1 MFGKLGDM
9 KDMLGKLQEAQKES
23 QAMKQRLAQ
32 IELKEESEGLS
43 VIVNGN
49 KEIKDILIAE
59 DLLKDGEELGD
70 KLVLLINRALEKA
83 QAVNDREMQS
93 MATSMFK

>member
-1 MFGKLGDM
+1 MM
-9 KDMLGKLQEAQKES
+9 GKLQEAQKES
-23 QAMKQRLAQ
+23 KAMKQRLAQ
-32 IELKEESEGLS
+32 IELKEESKGLS

-70 KLVLLINRALEKA
+70 KLVLLLNRALEKA

>member
-9 KDMLGKLQEAQKES
+9 KEMMGKLQEAQKES
-23 QAMKQRLAQ
+23 KAMKQRLAQ
-32 IELKEESEGLS
+32 IELKEESKGLS

-49 KEIKDILIAE
+49 KEIKDIYIAE

-70 KLVLLINRALEKA
+70 KLVLLLNRALEKA

>member
-1 MFGKLGDM
+1 
-9 KDMLGKLQEAQKES
+9 MLGKLQEAQKES

-32 IELKEESEGLS
+32 IELKEESKGLS

-49 KEIKDILIAE
+49 KEIKDIHIAE

-70 KLVLLINRALEKA
+70 KLVLTINRALEKA

>member
-9 KDMLGKLQEAQKES
+9 KDMMGKLQEAQKES
-23 QAMKQRLAQ
+23 KAMKQRLAQ
-32 IELKEESEGLS
+32 IELKEESKGLS

-49 KEIKDILIAE
+49 KEIKDIYIAE
-59 DLLKDGEELGD
+59 DLLKDGDELGD
-70 KLVLLINRALEKA
+70 KLVLLLNRALEKA

>member
-59 DLLKDGEELGD
+59 DLQKDGEELGD

>member
-23 QAMKQRLAQ
+23 QAMKHRLAQ

-59 DLLKDGEELGD
+59 DLQKDGEELGD

>member
-1 MFGKLGDM
+1 
-9 KDMLGKLQEAQKES
+9 MLGKLQEAQKES
-23 QAMKQRLAQ
+23 QAMKHRLAQ

-59 DLLKDGEELGD
+59 DLQKDGEELGD

>member
-49 KEIKDILIAE
+49 KEIKDIYIAE

-70 KLVLLINRALEKA
+70 KLVLLLNRALEKA

>member
-1 MFGKLGDM
+1 MM
-9 KDMLGKLQEAQKES
+9 GKLQEAQKES

-70 KLVLLINRALEKA
+70 KLVLTINRALEKA

>member
-1 MFGKLGDM
+1 MM
-9 KDMLGKLQEAQKES
+9 GKLQEAQKES

-70 KLVLLINRALEKA
+70 KLVLIINRALEKA
-83 QAVNDREMQS
+83 QTVNDREMQS

>member
-1 MFGKLGDM
+1 
-9 KDMLGKLQEAQKES
+9 MLGKLQEAQKES

-49 KEIKDILIAE
+49 KEIKDIYIAE

-70 KLVLLINRALEKA
+70 KLVLLLNRALEKA

>member
-9 KDMLGKLQEAQKES
+9 KEMMGKLQEAQKES
-23 QAMKQRLAQ
+23 KAMKQRLAQ
-32 IELKEESEGLS
+32 IELKEESKGLS

-70 KLVLLINRALEKA
+70 KLVLLLNRALEKA

>member
-1 MFGKLGDM
+1 MM
-9 KDMLGKLQEAQKES
+9 GKLQEAQKES
-23 QAMKQRLAQ
+23 KAMKQRLAQ
-32 IELKEESEGLS
+32 IELKEESKGLS

-49 KEIKDILIAE
+49 KEIKDIYIAE

-70 KLVLLINRALEKA
+70 KLVLLLNRALEKA

>member
-9 KDMLGKLQEAQKES
+9 KDMMGKLQEAQKES
-23 QAMKQRLAQ
+23 KAMKQRLAQ
-32 IELKEESEGLS
+32 IELKEESKGLS

-49 KEIKDILIAE
+49 KEIKDIYIAE

-70 KLVLLINRALEKA
+70 KLVLLLNRALEKA